1 MLTVV
6 QADRPSINRRSST
19 RSANRNGDRPAAI
32 VTNASGSTASVQPT
46 GSENCR
52 PSPSRKNTRS
62 CDHVCRTA
70 RTRTPDR
77 TTDETGGSP
86 EQFADHR
93 PDRAQLQTWNNAL
106 AETVNGYY

>member
-32 VTNASGSTASVQPT
+32 VTNASGSAASVQPT

-52 PSPSRKNTRS
+52 AILVEEEHPILRPRLPNRQKHELPARPRMERVRHPNSSLITDRIERS
-62 CDHVCRTA
+62 
-70 RTRTPDR
+70 
-77 TTDETGGSP
+77 
-86 EQFADHR
+86 
-93 PDRAQLQTWNNAL
+93 
-106 AETVNGYY
+106 